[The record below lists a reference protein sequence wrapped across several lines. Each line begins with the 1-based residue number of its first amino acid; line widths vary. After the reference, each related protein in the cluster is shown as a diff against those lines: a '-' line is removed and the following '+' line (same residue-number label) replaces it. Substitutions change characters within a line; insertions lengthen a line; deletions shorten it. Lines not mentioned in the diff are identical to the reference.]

1 MLFEKNI
8 RKIFSF
14 QKSKRGYFMT
24 ESIRERLYENS
35 SILLNSLEK
44 KKYLEQWEKE
54 IKQQVFVDILA
65 VPMLIFLLVIIF
77 RIEKNDLFENVIK
90 IIAIAVLLYSICR
103 GLWLIC
109 REIEGYIQGKKQCW
123 YQSMV
128 YIEECKRGKVKGA
141 YVIEKASVS

>member
-1 MLFEKNI
+1 
-8 RKIFSF
+8 
-14 QKSKRGYFMT
+14 MT

-109 REIEGYIQGKKQCW
+109 REIEGYIQGKNNAGINQW
-123 YQSMV
+123 Y
-128 YIEECKRGKVKGA
+128 ILRNVKG
-141 YVIEKASVS
+141 EK

>member
-1 MLFEKNI
+1 
-8 RKIFSF
+8 
-14 QKSKRGYFMT
+14 MT

-77 RIEKNDLFENVIK
+77 RIEKMIYLK
-90 IIAIAVLLYSICR
+90 
-103 GLWLIC
+103 
-109 REIEGYIQGKKQCW
+109 
-123 YQSMV
+123 M
-128 YIEECKRGKVKGA
+128 
-141 YVIEKASVS
+141 